1 MQFARRRAWKTVATG
16 ESPTTLLLSDEMLT
30 SDTRKAQ
37 ESRANRSPNK
47 WHSPRVDMDAIRE
60 ALKEYAAEIA
70 IDLLGEPNRRPSTK
84 RELRFGR
91 NSGSLAV
98 VISGP
103 NAGLWYDHATGKG
116 GDLFD
121 LIRLRYGRGGFR
133 EALLYA
139 ERFIGSLQKYADRLI
154 ALPAQRRSR
163 LNYKHDDNA
172 QKQNRERALRL
183 WSESV
188 RIHGT
193 LAHLYL
199 ESRGVAELALE
210 AGDRVLRFHP
220 DCPFANKRH
229 PCLLA
234 LLRDIRTDEPVAIQR
249 TALSPSGEKIK
260 RMTLGPKTGAGIK
273 ITADEDVTMGLTIA
287 EGLETTLSGM
297 LEGFRPA
304 WAVGDADGI
313 QNFPVLSGIEH
324 LTILVDHDASR
335 RGQQAALQCYR
346 RWTDAGCDVRALIPN
361 NVTEDFNNIIR
372 KQRMTRGAHIE
383 S

>member
-1 MQFARRRAWKTVATG
+1 MDAALLPIPSSDDLAETQANLGAALLRRPALA
-16 ESPTTLLLSDEMLT
+16 LI
-30 SDTRKAQ
+30 DTRKAQ
-37 ESRANRSPNK
+37 ESPANRSPNQQ
-47 WHSPRVDMDAIRE
+47 HRARLDMDAIRE
-60 ALKEYAAEIA
+60 ALKQYAAEIA
-70 IDLLGEPNRRPSTK
+70 IDLLGEPNRRSSTK

-103 NAGLWYDHATGKG
+103 NAGLWYDHATSEG

-121 LIRLRYGRGGFR
+121 LIRLRYGGGFR
-133 EALLYA
+133 EALQYA
-139 ERFIGSLQKYADRLI
+139 ECFIGSLQKYADRFI
-154 ALPAQRRSR
+154 AASRRPSSR

-183 WSESV
+183 WSEAV
-188 RIHGT
+188 PIRAT
-193 LAHLYL
+193 LAEVYL
-199 ESRGVAELALE
+199 QLRNVAEPALD
-210 AGDRVLRFHP
+210 AGHGVLRFHP
-220 DCPFANKRH
+220 TCPFAGERH

-234 LLRDIRTDEPVAIQR
+234 LLRDIHTDEPVAIQR
-249 TALSPSGEKIK
+249 TSLTLSGEKIK

-313 QNFPVLSGIEH
+313 ENFPVLAGIEA
-324 LTILVDHDASR
+324 LTILVDHDESGAPSS
-335 RGQQAALQCYR
+335 A
-346 RWTDAGCDVRALIPN
+346 
-361 NVTEDFNNIIR
+361 IR
-372 KQRMTRGAHIE
+372 PLRNFPLGNQVGSLWPGSLRPTI
-383 S
+383 